1 MNRPADRPR
10 ERVSTVRGTSRTQS
24 SRMSEASTI
33 IAARDGLSSSDEE
46 SLLQVIRL
54 ITSPLLYRM

>member
-1 MNRPADRPR
+1 
-10 ERVSTVRGTSRTQS
+10 
-24 SRMSEASTI
+24 MSEASTI